1 MNKYRADHLA
11 SFLRPPA
18 VREARAAFREG
29 RIPASQLAQAEDG
42 AIREAL
48 EKQRQVGL
56 DIYSDGEFR
65 RTGFQNDF
73 MESVEGYV
81 PAESP
86 PVVRIWQG
94 PGGAPEEQGISHVV
108 GAKLKTA
115 TPSHPVPGSFPQG
128 PRPWPLQDDRPQ
140 SQPVSSTQFPSW
152 RHRPPLCRPLR
163 TPVGHRLHHQRPNS
177 KPW

>member
-1 MNKYRADHLA
+1 MNEYRADHLA

-18 VREARAAFREG
+18 VRDARAAFREG
-29 RIPASQLAQAEDG
+29 RISPSQLAQAEDE

-48 EKQRQVGL
+48 NKQREVGL
-56 DIYSDGEFR
+56 DVYSDGEFR

-108 GAKLKTA
+108 GAKLIQFRRLT
-115 TPSHPVPGSFPQG
+115 
-128 PRPWPLQDDRPQ
+128 Q
-140 SQPVSSTQFPSW
+140 SQVTFLKAHAPGPFKMTVPSPNQFPSSAFKPVSPTPTT
-152 RHRPPLCRPLR
+152 PPA
-163 TPVGHRLHHQRPNS
+163 HNS
-177 KPW
+177 CGT